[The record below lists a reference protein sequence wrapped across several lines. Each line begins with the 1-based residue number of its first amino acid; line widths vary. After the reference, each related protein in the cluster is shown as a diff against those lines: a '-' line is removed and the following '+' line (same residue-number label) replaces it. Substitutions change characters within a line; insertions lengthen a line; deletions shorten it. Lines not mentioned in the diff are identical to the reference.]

1 MDIQAKFLAYHEEF
15 PDVYDWLLAAAR
27 HMKKKGERGSI
38 GRLWE
43 SLRALV
49 RKEKRENEFSFPN
62 SFRSR
67 YARKLMAENADL
79 VDFFEIRELKS

>member
-1 MDIQAKFLAYHEEF
+1 
-15 PDVYDWLLAAAR
+15 
-27 HMKKKGERGSI
+27 
-38 GRLWE
+38 
-43 SLRALV
+43 V